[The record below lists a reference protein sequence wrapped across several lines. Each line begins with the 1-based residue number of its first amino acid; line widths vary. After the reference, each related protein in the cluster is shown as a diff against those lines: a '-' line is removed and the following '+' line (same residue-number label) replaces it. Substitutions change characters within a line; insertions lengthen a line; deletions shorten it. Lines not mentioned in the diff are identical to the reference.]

1 MRKEHIIEKSIA
13 FPQAFKILPIV
24 DGRPEERGTWAAY
37 PNDESTI
44 FWIDTSHTEAQ
55 KFYFEQLKNEEMY
68 KMSKELTVAEDRTI
82 KSMIAENMKA
92 IKSILP
98 KHITPERFAR
108 IAYTAIVSNPILAR
122 CSQLSLIN
130 AIIESSILG
139 LEIGGSMHEASL
151 IPFKNNKTNPAT
163 YDATLVV
170 EYPGLIKLAKN
181 TGDVRNI
188 SAHPVFA
195 NDQFRYNYG
204 INQDLVHIPTTG
216 IKGDLINAYCIIWYI
231 NGGIDFEVVGPH
243 EAEAAKNKSAT
254 KFKKDS
260 PWNQEENIPA
270 MWVKTA
276 IRRIMKRVPKAA
288 EQRFIQVDGMSGSDM
303 GHLKDNSGIVNIT
316 VDDLHSISIDDE
328 KKTPQSEKKQTGK
341 SKANQDDSAET
352 AENKPVADQ
361 SVEASELP
369 KEVRQAI
376 YLAAQFPEI
385 FAQAIQYL
393 RIDNSISVG
402 EYAPKTAAA
411 VCQKISELVDSQ
423 N

>member
-24 DGRPEERGTWAAY
+24 NGRPEERGTWAAY

-68 KMSKELTVAEDRTI
+68 KMSKELTVTEDRTI

-108 IAYTAIVSNPILAR
+108 IAYTAIVSKPALAR
-122 CSQLSLIN
+122 CTQLSLIN

-139 LEIGGSMHEASL
+139 LEIGGAMHEASL
-151 IPFKNNKTNPAT
+151 IPFKNGTTNT
-163 YDATLVV
+163 HEATLII
-170 EYPGLIKLAKN
+170 EFSGLIKLAKN
-181 TGDVRNI
+181 TGEVKNI
-188 SAHPVFA
+188 SAHPVFE

-204 INQDLVHIPTTG
+204 INQDLVHVPTEG
-216 IKGDLINAYCIIWYI
+216 EKGELKNAYCIIWYI
-231 NGGIDFEVVGPH
+231 NGGVDFEVVGPY
-243 EAEAAKNKSAT
+243 EAEAAKNKSAA
-254 KFKKDS
+254 KYKKDS
-260 PWNQEENIPA
+260 PWNQKENIPA

-303 GHLKDNSGIVNIT
+303 GHLKDNAGIVNIT
-316 VDDLHSISIDDE
+316 VDDFHSISIDD
-328 KKTPQSEKKQTGK
+328 EKKQTGK

-352 AENKPVADQ
+352 AENKPVA
-361 SVEASELP
+361 EPSELP
-369 KEVRQAI
+369 KEVKQAI

-393 RIDNSISVG
+393 RIDKSISV
-402 EYAPKTAAA
+402 EKYEPKTAAA